1 MLPLMS
7 FLERAT
13 ALPKLGLGVSTE
25 YGAHATSG
33 ALDVERLHREY
44 PDYARFLEVGIEVAK
59 GLDDDA
65 RRWAKA
71 GRPTTYHYLDI
82 NLDEPEDMD
91 PAWLAGV
98 RELIDVL
105 CPAWLCGDAGMWH
118 FGPRERG
125 HMLLLPPVLCDAAAS
140 AMADGIATLRDA
152 VNHEVLP
159 ENPPGHLFLGDLH
172 LLDFYARVC
181 ERGDT
186 GMLLDCA
193 HLAIYQRMMGH
204 APTTG
209 LADFP
214 LDRVVEIHIAG
225 GTEQHVHGLPW
236 VEDDHSTTIL
246 PETWEIVDH
255 IATHAPN
262 LRAVV
267 VECERNPLEAVLPMF
282 AEVAQRCAGSPLLE
296 AS

>member
-1 MLPLMS
+1 MLAPMG

-25 YGAHATSG
+25 YGAHATSS

-59 GLDDDA
+59 GLDDDTL
-65 RRWAKA
+65 RWTGA

-91 PAWLAGV
+91 PAWLDGV

-125 HMLLLPPVLCDAAAS
+125 HMLLLPPVLCDSAAS
-140 AMADGIATLRDA
+140 AMADGIAALRDA
-152 VNHEVLP
+152 VTLEVLP

-193 HLAIYQRMMGH
+193 HLAIYQRLLGH
-204 APTTG
+204 DPLTG
-209 LADFP
+209 LDGFP
-214 LDRVVEIHIAG
+214 LERVVELHVAG
-225 GTEQHVHGLPW
+225 GSEHAHEGYAF
-236 VEDDHSTTIL
+236 VEDDHTTAVL
-246 PETWEIVDH
+246 PDTWRLFDH
-255 IATHAPN
+255 IVARAPN
-262 LRAVV
+262 LKAIVF
-267 VECERNPLEAVLPMF
+267 ECERNPLEACLPGF
-282 AEVAQRCAGSPLLE
+282 ERI
-296 AS
+296 ASAWP